1 MSHLLTLALLLPSL
15 WRGLAIESKG
25 EGLMRRHAGGAES
38 SAVHLGPS
46 GEFVE
51 MEGHVRLARQ
61 APAEADS
68 MAKYAEA
75 EADFCGEAYI
85 LGTADKNEC
94 VDSTKHHLILRESLC
109 RAAAEAAGVQAG
121 TRVANATAG
130 ITSNFVVD
138 TDNINKH
145 PIGCFQSSSS
155 GDNGAFFYNPA
166 GDWPTN
172 PGQNGGT
179 PVCHRARYQNAS
191 TTDGTCPTT
200 GYARIDEGTNA
211 EEEDCRTVGECQGY
225 CRTENLFRVGAE
237 PATNPIQNP
246 VDARPTWAQTYNNMP
261 KGCFIRPADGC
272 VYFNYP
278 QSSGDPTNPHNTNGY
293 IPVCEIGKWTS

>member
-25 EGLMRRHAGGAES
+25 EALMRRHAGGAES

-51 MEGHVRLARQ
+51 MARQ
-61 APAEADS
+61 APAEADH

-109 RAAAEAAGVQAG
+109 RAAAEAAGVSAG
-121 TRVANATAG
+121 TREANATAVPP

-138 TDNINKH
+138 IDNINKH
-145 PIGCFQSSSS
+145 PIGCFK
-155 GDNGAFFYNPA
+155 DKNNDAFFYNPA

-172 PGQNGGT
+172 PAASGGT
-179 PVCHRARYQNAS
+179 PVCHRVRYQNAS

-200 GYARIDEGTNA
+200 GYARLDAGTND
-211 EEEDCRTVGECQGY
+211 EEENCRTVGECSGY
-225 CRTENLFRVGAE
+225 CRTENLFRVGAA
-237 PATNPIQNP
+237 PATNVVQNP
-246 VDARPTWAQTYNNMP
+246 VDPRPTWAQTYNNMP
-261 KGCFIRPADGC
+261 KGCFIRPGDGC

-278 QSSGDPTNPHNTNGY
+278 QSSGDPTNPYNTNGY
-293 IPVCEIGKWTS
+293 IPVCSIAPWTS